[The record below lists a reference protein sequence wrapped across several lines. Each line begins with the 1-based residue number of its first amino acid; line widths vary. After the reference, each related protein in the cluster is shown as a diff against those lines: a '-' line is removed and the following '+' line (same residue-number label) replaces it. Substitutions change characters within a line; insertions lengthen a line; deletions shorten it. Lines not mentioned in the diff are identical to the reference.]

1 MRKVLILLLAVL
13 LTGCYTVLK
22 VPSQKKAQKTEVT
35 FGVDANRGDH
45 CYSQKYYETVY
56 IREKSSSTRVI
67 RVPRYRVNCNNRP
80 YTHYRGSYWRYYGSY
95 YNYSGSYENDQ
106 SHSKRERDYRPRGKT
121 VGRSSGEKDKS
132 SRRSRDRSR
141 RDNQDSDRDRSR
153 SGRRSRS
160 GSEDSGN

>member
-1 MRKVLILLLAVL
+1 MKKALVLLLAVL

-22 VPSQKKAQKTEVT
+22 VPTQKKAQKAEVT
-35 FGVDANRGDH
+35 LGLDANRGDY

-67 RVPRYRVNCNNRP
+67 RVPRYRVNCINQP
-80 YTHYRGSYWRYYGSY
+80 YTHYQGSYWRYYGRY
-95 YNYSGSYENDQ
+95 YYSGSYKGDQ
-106 SHSKRERDYRPRGKT
+106 NQKKRKRDYRPRGKT
-121 VGRSSGEKDKS
+121 VGRSSSQRDRG
-132 SRRSRDRSR
+132 SRRSNDRSR

-153 SGRRSRS
+153 SGS